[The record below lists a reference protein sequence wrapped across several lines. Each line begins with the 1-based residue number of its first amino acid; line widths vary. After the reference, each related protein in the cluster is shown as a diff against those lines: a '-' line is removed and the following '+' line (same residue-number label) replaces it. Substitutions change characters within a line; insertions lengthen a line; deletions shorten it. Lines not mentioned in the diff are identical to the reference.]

1 MKFEIFFCISQ
12 IHVAETSE
20 VADHCRRHALSDDST
35 LFSLQCS
42 HSHNH
47 FCESCEQIKEVVR
60 DVKQLVNQFDFTNRD
75 DRDDIIFRLMHAE
88 LGISSW
94 KSHLLRAKNQEEAKQ
109 EVFKSLSSSSACIV
123 LDWAMKFLP
132 RKYRED
138 SQDWFGKRGISWHVA
153 VVFTKDDEIWKGLTY
168 LHIFD
173 GQISQDASVTTAVI
187 LDVVQSLNQ
196 QYPDITT
203 IHLWSDNAGCYKSSE
218 TISTIYHHCKAVH
231 SFDFCEAQDGKGACD
246 RTAAVIKA
254 NIRRFVNEGHDVV
267 TARDMKQV
275 LYI

>member
-1 MKFEIFFCISQ
+1 MKFEFFFCISQ

-75 DRDDIIFRLMHAE
+75 DKDDIIFRLMHAE

-123 LDWAMKFLP
+123 LDWAM
-132 RKYRED
+132 
-138 SQDWFGKRGISWHVA
+138 
-153 VVFTKDDEIWKGLTY
+153 
-168 LHIFD
+168 
-173 GQISQDASVTTAVI
+173 
-187 LDVVQSLNQ
+187 
-196 QYPDITT
+196 
-203 IHLWSDNAGCYKSSE
+203 
-218 TISTIYHHCKAVH
+218 
-231 SFDFCEAQDGKGACD
+231 
-246 RTAAVIKA
+246 
-254 NIRRFVNEGHDVV
+254 
-267 TARDMKQV
+267 
-275 LYI
+275 